1 MSIRVHPWPILKV
14 HTGTLGANEADPR
27 WITVP
32 AGYRTDFASIPR
44 PMTRMV
50 WSLLPPV
57 GRSGK
62 AAVIHDWLCDEQP
75 HSVDHKTQEG
85 DIRQLEH
92 CQRACAQTDYI
103 LHQAAL
109 GSVPR
114 SIDDPITTNS
124 ANIDGF
130 LNMLVAARDA
140 GVKRVVYAA
149 SSSTYGEPPGL
160 PKQEA
165 IIGKPLSPYAVTKVV
180 NERDADV
187 FARIDGLESIGLR
200 YFNVFG
206 PRQDP
211 NGAYAAVIPNWF
223 TFRTRAV
230 ESTAD
235 EVSDYLLERQIRFDR
250 RPKMAGRSGRGW
262 TPDFHV
268 ILPEQG
274 SLVAVLSTGNRSSAR
289 TVTEHTLAMWH
300 DLNQLI
306 YGPEALRFISL
317 FDDTADVWQEED
329 FTLLDSLSEVQ
340 RWSEPETLIE
350 ALGAPA

>member
-1 MSIRVHPWPILKV
+1 MTNRCESLTSELGQLFSCIPGDRHERIRTPFLYPDGDHIDLFVTEKN
-14 HTGTLGANEADPR
+14 GTLIVSDLGETLR
-27 WITVP
+27 W
-32 AGYRTDFASIPR
+32 
-44 PMTRMV
+44 
-50 WSLLPPV
+50 L
-57 GRSGK
+57 RS
-62 AAVIHDWLCDEQP
+62 
-75 HSVDHKTQEG
+75 
-85 DIRQLEH
+85 
-92 CQRACAQTDYI
+92 QT
-103 LHQAAL
+103 L
-109 GSVPR
+109 SPKR
-114 SIDDPITTNS
+114 S
-124 ANIDGF
+124 
-130 LNMLVAARDA
+130 
-140 GVKRVVYAA
+140 
-149 SSSTYGEPPGL
+149 
-160 PKQEA
+160 PKQNALIADACLTHGIEQYKGVLLA
-165 IIGKPLSPYAVTKVV
+165 RCRSNMTLASVT
-180 NERDADV
+180 
-187 FARIDGLESIGLR
+187 LR
-200 YFNVFG
+200 VAQACL
-206 PRQDP
+206 RVSDL
-211 NGAYAAVIPNWF
+211 WF

-250 RPKMAGRSGRGW
+250 RPKMVGRSGRGW

-306 YGPEALRFISL
+306 YGPEALRFVSL